1 MIIRLFKQ
9 AREQG
14 VYIGYPRNA
23 NLKSGDRK
31 PIHHQ
36 SETLEFFHPP
46 AKVVSGRHFG
56 IFDTINLSPLVH
68 IRHFLC
74 CAVFAFGFLATSAA
88 QTAFVTRLDLGLG
101 SERKLLV
108 EWVIRQGFE
117 TDTASQ
123 PVTEAMAQGI
133 SGVLGKELMGETYQN
148 REGNIRLRLFT
159 DKANVVQRLQVQM
172 SNPAP
177 GEAYNLKTSFRAS
190 GYAGNAEYTNEE
202 DRTHSIFLEKSD
214 RRFTLVESDDGS
226 WLLLNGQMR

>member
-1 MIIRLFKQ
+1 MKRLS
-9 AREQG
+9 
-14 VYIGYPRNA
+14 
-23 NLKSGDRK
+23 LLLLLCTLSG
-31 PIHHQ
+31 
-36 SETLEFFHPP
+36 F
-46 AKVVSGRHFG
+46 VSG
-56 IFDTINLSPLVH
+56 
-68 IRHFLC
+68 
-74 CAVFAFGFLATSAA
+74 

-133 SGVLGKELMGETYQN
+133 SGVLGKELLGETYQN

-177 GEAYNLKTSFRAS
+177 GEAYNLKTSFRSS
-190 GYAGNAEYTNEE
+190 GYSAGAEFTNEE
-202 DRTHSIFLEKSD
+202 DGTHSILLEKND